1 MTEESQVIEKLL
13 TPESDPLVTLNPN
26 LPLQGHWGKED
37 AVSLVCRF
45 LTLNF
50 GHKTLTQSKKRSIL
64 S

>member
-37 AVSLVCRF
+37 AVSPVCRF

-50 GHKTLTQSKKRSIL
+50 GHKTHPIKKEKG
-64 S
+64 